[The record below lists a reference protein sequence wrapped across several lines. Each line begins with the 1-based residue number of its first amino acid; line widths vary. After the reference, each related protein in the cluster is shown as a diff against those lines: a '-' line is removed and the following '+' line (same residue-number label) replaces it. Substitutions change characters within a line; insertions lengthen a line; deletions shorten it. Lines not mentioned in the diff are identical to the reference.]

1 MELEHAVGVLRKDIH
16 EGRFVPGQR
25 LVETDLMNYLEDT
38 RGTVREVFRR
48 LEAEGLVQIDK
59 NRGASVRKI
68 SREELANITEV
79 LEDISI
85 LIIRKAGKRVDENDN
100 RERLTKSLKTARR
113 FRADSTEIVHVSA
126 YMDENARF
134 WGSLADTA
142 GNPVL
147 SDIRIRLQSLL
158 FRFAMQGLTIQG
170 NREKW
175 ISWHEDII
183 ADLLNGNVSQAV
195 RDAKKS
201 MANVWESIL
210 SLPDSAF
217 GH

>member
-1 MELEHAVGVLRKDIH
+1 MELENAVGVLRKDIH

-25 LVETDLMNYLEDT
+25 LVETDLMKYLEDT
-38 RGTVREVFRR
+38 RGRVREVFRR

-113 FRADSTEIVHVSA
+113 FRADSTEIVQVST

-183 ADLLNGNVSQAV
+183 ADLLNGNASQAV

>member
-1 MELEHAVGVLRKDIH
+1 MELENAVGVLRKDIH

-25 LVETDLMNYLEDT
+25 LVETDLMKYSEDT

-85 LIIRKAGKRVDENDN
+85 LIIRKAGKRIDENDN
-100 RERLTKSLKTARR
+100 RERLTKTLKTARR

>member
-1 MELEHAVGVLRKDIH
+1 MELENAVGVLRKDIH

-25 LVETDLMNYLEDT
+25 LVETDLMKYLEDT

-85 LIIRKAGKRVDENDN
+85 LIIRKAAKRIDENDN
-100 RERLTKSLKTARR
+100 RERLTKTLKTARR

>member
-1 MELEHAVGVLRKDIH
+1 MELEHAAEVLRKDIH

-25 LVETDLMNYLEDT
+25 LVETDLMNYLEVT
-38 RGTVREVFRR
+38 RGRVREVFRR

-79 LEDISI
+79 LEDISL
-85 LIIRKAGKRVDENDN
+85 LIVRKAAKRIDDNDN
-100 RERLTKSLKTARR
+100 RQSLAKSLKIARK
-113 FRADSTEIVHVSA
+113 FRADSAEIVQVSA

-134 WGSLADTA
+134 WGALANAA

-158 FRFAMQGLTIQG
+158 FRFAMQGLIIHG
-170 NREKW
+170 NRDKW

-183 ADLLNGNVSQAV
+183 ADLLDGNVTQAV
-195 RDAKKS
+195 RHAKKS
-201 MANVWESIL
+201 MANVWDSIV

>member
-1 MELEHAVGVLRKDIH
+1 MELENAVGVLRKDIH

-25 LVETDLMNYLEDT
+25 LVETDLMKYLEDT
-38 RGTVREVFRR
+38 RGRVREVFRR

-85 LIIRKAGKRVDENDN
+85 LIIRKAGKRIDENDN

-113 FRADSTEIVHVSA
+113 FRADSTEIVQVST

-183 ADLLNGNVSQAV
+183 ADLLNGNASQAV

>member
-1 MELEHAVGVLRKDIH
+1 MELENAVGVLRRDIH

-25 LVETDLMNYLEDT
+25 LVETDLMKYLEDT
-38 RGTVREVFRR
+38 RGRVREVFRR

-85 LIIRKAGKRVDENDN
+85 LIIRKAGKRVDQNDN
-100 RERLTKSLKTARR
+100 RERLTKTLKTARR
-113 FRADSTEIVHVSA
+113 FRADSTEIVQVSA

-183 ADLLNGNVSQAV
+183 ADLLIGNVSQAV